1 MAASN
6 ATADMPASLK
16 LLACDAWMRSMHHF
30 LLSGKRGEVQ
40 FTYMAKPYGPIIRE
54 DKHNAFYEAYTKT
67 IQAGIV
73 PPLTET
79 EVWLGLL

>member
-1 MAASN
+1 MLCMDALH
-6 ATADMPASLK
+6 ASL
-16 LLACDAWMRSMHHF
+16 LAS
-30 LLSGKRGEVQ
+30 LSSKERESFNLHTWPIHV
-40 FTYMAKPYGPIIRE
+40 GPIIPE

-79 EVWLGLL
+79 EVWLGPLWLT

>member
-1 MAASN
+1 
-6 ATADMPASLK
+6 
-16 LLACDAWMRSMHHF
+16 MHHF
-30 LLSGKRGEVQ
+30 LLAYLVNEESQ
-40 FTYMAKPYGPIIRE
+40 LTYMAKPCRPIIPE

-79 EVWLGLL
+79 EVWLGPLWLT